1 MASMEE
7 DLRKN
12 KSEASA
18 DELPYVHTFQA
29 DAKLKAEV
37 QGYEEANPPS
47 HMGMMGMS
55 DEDYE
60 RRGEIRTKF
69 NRICGAYHRGS
80 ATVRRGDVII
90 PKE

>member
-29 DAKLKAEV
+29 DAQLKAEK
-37 QGYEEANPPS
+37 QEYEESIQKQKDMPPRS
-47 HMGMMGMS
+47 APL
-55 DEDYE
+55 EE
-60 RRGEIRTKF
+60 
-69 NRICGAYHRGS
+69 AYIG
-80 ATVRRGDVII
+80 
-90 PKE
+90 